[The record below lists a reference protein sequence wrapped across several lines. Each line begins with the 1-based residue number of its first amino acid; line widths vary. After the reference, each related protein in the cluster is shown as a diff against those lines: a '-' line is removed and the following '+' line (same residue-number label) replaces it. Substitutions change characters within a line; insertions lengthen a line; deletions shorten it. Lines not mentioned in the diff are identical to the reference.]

1 MGPGLTTQD
10 IRSDARELKFTV
22 ESDRAA
28 TMRDWA
34 RAHLTADPHGSG
46 DHGDEYRTSS
56 LYFDTDGLDVF
67 HRRRSF
73 GRSKYRIRRYGSS
86 DVVFLERKM
95 RTKELLSKRRTIV
108 GLDELPLVVAPGSHR
123 DWTGRWFRRRLDARR
138 LHVKAQVW
146 YHRTA
151 RVGVTP
157 YGTFRLT
164 IDAQIE
170 AAPATELTFAA
181 SRGVEVLTSEAIV
194 ELKFRHE
201 MPALFKRFVEEFSLT
216 PRTISKYRIA
226 MTALG
231 EAEESAVSSRA

>member
-1 MGPGLTTQD
+1 MAH
-10 IRSDARELKFTV
+10 IREIRPQAREVKFV
-22 ESDRAA
+22 IDA
-28 TMRDWA
+28 TLAGPIRQWA
-34 RAHLTADPHGSG
+34 RAHLDADIHGG
-46 DHGDEYRTSS
+46 GPHGDEYRTSS
-56 LYFDTDGLDVF
+56 LYFDTDRLDVF

-73 GRSKYRIRRYGSS
+73 GRSKYRIRRYGTS

-108 GLDELPLVVAPGSHR
+108 ALDELPLVVAPESKP

-151 RVGVTP
+151 RVGVTA

-164 IDAQIE
+164 IDDQIE
-170 AAPATELTFAA
+170 AASASDLTFVA
-181 SRGVEVLTSEAIV
+181 SRGVEVLRREVIV

-201 MPALFKRFVEEFSLT
+201 MPALFKQFVEEFSLT
-216 PRTISKYRIA
+216 PRTISKYRVA

-231 EAEESAVSSRA
+231 EAEESVVSSRA

>member
-10 IRSDARELKFTV
+10 IRTDARELKFTV

-28 TMRDWA
+28 SMRDWA
-34 RAHLTADPHGSG
+34 RARLTADPYGSG
-46 DHGDEYRTSS
+46 SHGDEYRTSS
-56 LYFDTDGLDVF
+56 LYFDTDALDVF

-108 GLDELPLVVAPGSHR
+108 PIDELPHVVASTR
-123 DWTGRWFRRRLDARR
+123 QADWAGHWFRRRLDARR

-151 RVGVTP
+151 RVGASA

-164 IDAQIE
+164 IDDQIE
-170 AAPATELTFAA
+170 AARASELAFVS
-181 SRGVEVLTSEAIV
+181 SRGVEDVTTLAIV

-201 MPALFKRFVEEFSLT
+201 MPALFKQFVEEFSLT
-216 PRTISKYRIA
+216 PRTLSKYRLA

-231 EAEESAVSSRA
+231 EQEESAATNA